1 MCRRQL
7 VARRLDE
14 LEVNVL
20 LRELL
25 RTRARLNELYVT
37 HTERP
42 LAEIEKVMDRDT
54 FMDVHQ
60 ALEFG
65 IIDHTLTK
73 RSAPPSS

>member
-1 MCRRQL
+1 MASDIAIQ
-7 VARRLDE
+7 AE
-14 LEVNVL
+14 EI
-20 LRELL
+20 L

-42 LAEIEKVMDRDT
+42 LAEFEKVMDRDT

-73 RSAPPSS
+73 RSGPASG

>member
-1 MCRRQL
+1 ML
-7 VARRLDE
+7 ILWHLDPI
-14 LEVNVL
+14 L
-20 LRELL
+20 LKKEIL

-73 RSAPPSS
+73 RSGPASG